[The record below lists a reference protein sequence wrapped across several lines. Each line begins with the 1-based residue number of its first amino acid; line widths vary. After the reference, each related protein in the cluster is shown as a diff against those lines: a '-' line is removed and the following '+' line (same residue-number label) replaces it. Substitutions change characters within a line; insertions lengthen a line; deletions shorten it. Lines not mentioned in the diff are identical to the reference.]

1 MSACG
6 VSPQM
11 DWDAEA
17 FLKKLKAGEFDGS
30 LNDELLRLSP
40 DQIQELEQFL
50 ERKNLDAWESERGS

>member
-1 MSACG
+1 
-6 VSPQM
+6 M

-50 ERKNLDAWESERGS
+50 QRKNLEAWESAGKRKPGPEDLR